1 MRKRLPAYGRQLMTR
16 LASGI
21 EPMHGISVWIDPVRG
36 VPMTGVCAPL
46 AVFPDDNPAMLN
58 WGVCRGRDVWIPGAD
73 LVERDRLHAVVRSI
87 VAAAPRRLILLT
99 REHPGCEFVVS
110 TIRRVAA

>member
-1 MRKRLPAYGRQLMTR
+1 MRKRLPAYGRQLATR
-16 LASGI
+16 LQSGI
-21 EPMHGISVWIDPVRG
+21 EPKHGISVWIDPTHR

-58 WGVCRGRDVWIPGAD
+58 WGACRGRDVWIPGAD
-73 LVERDRLHAVVRSI
+73 RIERDRLHAVVRAI

-99 REHPGCEFVVS
+99 REHPGIEFVVS
-110 TIRRVAA
+110 TRRVAA

>member
-1 MRKRLPAYGRQLMTR
+1 MKKRLPAYGRQLATR

-46 AVFPDDNPAMLN
+46 AVFPDDNPAMLD
-58 WGVCRGRDVWIPGAD
+58 WSACRGRDVWIPRAD
-73 LVERDRLHAVVRSI
+73 QVERDRLHVVVRAI
-87 VAAAPRRLILLT
+87 VAASPRRLILLT
-99 REHPGCEFVVS
+99 RETPGCEFVVS
-110 TIRRVAA
+110 TRRAAA